1 MKSTFNPKHGNAL
14 HKALNGAEWLPG
26 AQKLE
31 AEREMAELECAR
43 RLRAVD
49 SLQMLSS
56 AERTSLKL
64 IAEIH
69 RVEDIEALER
79 GEFAHCRKAR
89 W

>member
-1 MKSTFNPKHGNAL
+1 MRSTFNPRHGNAL
-14 HKALNGAEWLPG
+14 HKALNGAERLSG

-31 AEREMAELECAR
+31 AELEMVELECAR

-56 AERTSLKL
+56 AERTSLKFT
-64 IAEIH
+64 AEVH
-69 RVEDIEALER
+69 RVKDIEAIER